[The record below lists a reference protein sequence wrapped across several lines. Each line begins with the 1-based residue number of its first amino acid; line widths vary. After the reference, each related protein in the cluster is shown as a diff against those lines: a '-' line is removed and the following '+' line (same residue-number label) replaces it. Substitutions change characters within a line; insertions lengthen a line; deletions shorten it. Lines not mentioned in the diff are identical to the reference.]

1 MQNRKDLYEA
11 LLLKYKAQQQDAKTN
26 LRVYFLGV
34 VGVSDHPD
42 VVGTMDKLLRQYNEA
57 TELIKTLEENFDEL
71 AENTRLL

>member
-11 LLLKYKAQQQDAKTN
+11 LLLKYKAQQQEAKTN

-57 TELIKTLEENFDEL
+57 TELIKTLEENFDEI

>member
-11 LLLKYKAQQQDAKTN
+11 LLLKYKAQQQEAKTN